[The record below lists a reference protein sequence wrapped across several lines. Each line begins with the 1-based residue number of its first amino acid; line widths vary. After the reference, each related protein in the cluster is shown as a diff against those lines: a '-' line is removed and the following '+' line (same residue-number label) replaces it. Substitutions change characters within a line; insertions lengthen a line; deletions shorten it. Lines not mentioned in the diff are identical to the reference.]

1 MSDRPLADEV
11 WRTMASLVL
20 DNRDGWRRTV
30 VEATGLPFSRVR
42 ILRRLARHSMT
53 VKGIAEATA
62 LDAPAATVAVSD
74 LEQRGL
80 VVRRVDPDNRRCK
93 RVSLTDEGQ
102 RLMAVIAEMD
112 DPAPAGLAGLAEGE
126 LESLRVLL
134 EKATGPTVHDG

>member
-20 DNRDGWRRTV
+20 DNRDGWRRMV

-42 ILRRLARHSMT
+42 ILRRLARQSMT

-62 LDAPAATVAVSD
+62 LAAPAATVAVSD

-80 VVRRVDPDNRRCK
+80 VVRRIDPDNRRCK
-93 RVSLTDEGQ
+93 RVSLTDEGR

-112 DPAPAGLAGLAEGE
+112 DPAPAGLAALSEAE
-126 LESLRVLL
+126 LKNLQAILKQAAALS
-134 EKATGPTVHDG
+134 

>member
-20 DNRDGWRRTV
+20 DNRDGWRRMV

-42 ILRRLARHSMT
+42 ILRRLARQSMT

-80 VVRRVDPDNRRCK
+80 VVRRIDPANRRCK
-93 RVSLTDEGQ
+93 RVSLTDEGR

-112 DPAPAGLAGLAEGE
+112 DPAPAGLAALSEAELKNLRAI
-126 LESLRVLL
+126 LERAASLS
-134 EKATGPTVHDG
+134 